1 MTTSAGLCLS
11 VLRIVCA
18 MTVRSLHLPSGRF
31 CFDAA
36 IVAAVDHLI
45 QLQRPLISQSSRG
58 LPTVPHLRST
68 ENTQAA
74 SLRRLKHQAE
84 APDKDSHLES
94 LESGMHRTRV
104 VIPFRRPDLWC
115 RENFTPITNSAI

>member
-11 VLRIVCA
+11 VVCA
-18 MTVRSLHLPSGRF
+18 MTVRSLHLPSGCF

-94 LESGMHRTRV
+94 LESGMH
-104 VIPFRRPDLWC
+104 
-115 RENFTPITNSAI
+115 

>member
-11 VLRIVCA
+11 VVCA
-18 MTVRSLHLPSGRF
+18 MTVRSLHLPSGCF

-36 IVAAVDHLI
+36 IVAAVDHPI

-68 ENTQAA
+68 ENTQVA
-74 SLRRLKHQAE
+74 SPRRLKHQAE
-84 APDKDSHLES
+84 APIRIHILNPQKAECTEQEL
-94 LESGMHRTRV
+94 
-104 VIPFRRPDLWC
+104 
-115 RENFTPITNSAI
+115 